1 MKCIQMTKVDDSKIL
16 TQSVMK
22 FLTKQVAKEFDN
34 AEACVTKVRKKSI
47 DTVDVWQLI
56 KANDST
62 YHIVYILLGY
72 NISKC
77 EMTEEAIL
85 NSPKIL
91 ELHEVLQP
99 SEVDIVKGGPFGPL
113 IYYKKLLIC
122 TRYYVILKMIKGRK
136 IMKLQELIQNSKHEL
151 DSLNI
156 EEADIKLKILI
167 EYVFKISK
175 EKLILKY
182 KDEINNKKVEEF
194 GNLLKK
200 LENGIPIQYIINN
213 QEFMGLNFYVDEDVL
228 IPQPDTEVLVEEV
241 IKYCNELRNN
251 EPEDKETNKDY
262 KENIEKEPIIN
273 KEDKNINKKTIK
285 ILDLCTG
292 SGIIGI
298 SIYKYLENVEIYASD
313 ISQKALNIAEKNTN
327 LNNAKINFIN
337 SDMFENIHIKD
348 FDIIVS
354 NPPYIVSKVIKSL
367 SKEVQNEP
375 KLALDGGEDGLKF
388 YRSILEN
395 AKDYL
400 RKNGAIFLEIGYDQ
414 KEKIEEILKSYKIY
428 KETKC
433 IKDFGGN
440 NRVIIIK
447 K

>member
-1 MKCIQMTKVDDSKIL
+1 
-16 TQSVMK
+16 
-22 FLTKQVAKEFDN
+22 
-34 AEACVTKVRKKSI
+34 
-47 DTVDVWQLI
+47 
-56 KANDST
+56 
-62 YHIVYILLGY
+62 
-72 NISKC
+72 
-77 EMTEEAIL
+77 
-85 NSPKIL
+85 
-91 ELHEVLQP
+91 
-99 SEVDIVKGGPFGPL
+99 
-113 IYYKKLLIC
+113 
-122 TRYYVILKMIKGRK
+122 MIKGRK

-151 DSLNI
+151 DSLNV
-156 EEADIKLKILI
+156 EDADIKLKILI

-194 GNLLKK
+194 RKLLKK

-228 IPQPDTEVLVEEV
+228 IPQPDTEILVEEV

-354 NPPYIVSKVIKSL
+354 NPPYIESKVIKSL

-395 AKDYL
+395 ANDYL

>member
-1 MKCIQMTKVDDSKIL
+1 
-16 TQSVMK
+16 
-22 FLTKQVAKEFDN
+22 
-34 AEACVTKVRKKSI
+34 
-47 DTVDVWQLI
+47 
-56 KANDST
+56 
-62 YHIVYILLGY
+62 
-72 NISKC
+72 
-77 EMTEEAIL
+77 
-85 NSPKIL
+85 
-91 ELHEVLQP
+91 
-99 SEVDIVKGGPFGPL
+99 
-113 IYYKKLLIC
+113 
-122 TRYYVILKMIKGRK
+122 
-136 IMKLQELIQNSKHEL
+136 MKLQELIQNSKHEL

-194 GNLLKK
+194 RNLLKK

-262 KENIEKEPIIN
+262 KENIEKESIIN
-273 KEDKNINKKTIK
+273 KEDKNINKKTIR

-354 NPPYIVSKVIKSL
+354 NPPYIESKVIKSL

>member
-1 MKCIQMTKVDDSKIL
+1 
-16 TQSVMK
+16 
-22 FLTKQVAKEFDN
+22 
-34 AEACVTKVRKKSI
+34 
-47 DTVDVWQLI
+47 
-56 KANDST
+56 
-62 YHIVYILLGY
+62 
-72 NISKC
+72 
-77 EMTEEAIL
+77 
-85 NSPKIL
+85 
-91 ELHEVLQP
+91 
-99 SEVDIVKGGPFGPL
+99 
-113 IYYKKLLIC
+113 
-122 TRYYVILKMIKGRK
+122 
-136 IMKLQELIQNSKHEL
+136 MKLQELIQNSKHEL

-194 GNLLKK
+194 RKLLKK

-354 NPPYIVSKVIKSL
+354 NPPYIESKVIKSL

>member
-1 MKCIQMTKVDDSKIL
+1 
-16 TQSVMK
+16 
-22 FLTKQVAKEFDN
+22 
-34 AEACVTKVRKKSI
+34 
-47 DTVDVWQLI
+47 
-56 KANDST
+56 
-62 YHIVYILLGY
+62 
-72 NISKC
+72 
-77 EMTEEAIL
+77 
-85 NSPKIL
+85 
-91 ELHEVLQP
+91 
-99 SEVDIVKGGPFGPL
+99 
-113 IYYKKLLIC
+113 
-122 TRYYVILKMIKGRK
+122 
-136 IMKLQELIQNSKHEL
+136 MKLQELIQNSKHEL

-194 GNLLKK
+194 RKLLKK

-337 SDMFENIHIKD
+337 SDMFKNIHIKD

-354 NPPYIVSKVIKSL
+354 NPPYIESKVIESL

-388 YRSILEN
+388 YRFILEN
-395 AKDYL
+395 AKNYL
-400 RKNGAIFLEIGYDQ
+400 SKNGAIFLEIGYDQ

>member
-1 MKCIQMTKVDDSKIL
+1 
-16 TQSVMK
+16 
-22 FLTKQVAKEFDN
+22 
-34 AEACVTKVRKKSI
+34 
-47 DTVDVWQLI
+47 
-56 KANDST
+56 
-62 YHIVYILLGY
+62 
-72 NISKC
+72 
-77 EMTEEAIL
+77 
-85 NSPKIL
+85 
-91 ELHEVLQP
+91 
-99 SEVDIVKGGPFGPL
+99 
-113 IYYKKLLIC
+113 
-122 TRYYVILKMIKGRK
+122 
-136 IMKLQELIQNSKHEL
+136 MKLQELIQNSKYEL
-151 DSLNI
+151 DSLNV
-156 EEADIKLKILI
+156 EDADIKLKILI

-194 GNLLKK
+194 RNLLKK

-354 NPPYIVSKVIKSL
+354 NPPYIESKVIKSL

>member
-1 MKCIQMTKVDDSKIL
+1 
-16 TQSVMK
+16 
-22 FLTKQVAKEFDN
+22 
-34 AEACVTKVRKKSI
+34 
-47 DTVDVWQLI
+47 
-56 KANDST
+56 
-62 YHIVYILLGY
+62 
-72 NISKC
+72 
-77 EMTEEAIL
+77 
-85 NSPKIL
+85 
-91 ELHEVLQP
+91 
-99 SEVDIVKGGPFGPL
+99 
-113 IYYKKLLIC
+113 
-122 TRYYVILKMIKGRK
+122 
-136 IMKLQELIQNSKHEL
+136 MKLQELIQNSKHEL
-151 DSLNI
+151 DSLNV
-156 EEADIKLKILI
+156 EDADIKLKILI

-182 KDEINNKKVEEF
+182 KDEINDKKVEEF
-194 GNLLKK
+194 RKLLKK

-213 QEFMGLNFYVDEDVL
+213 QEFMGLNFYVDENVL
-228 IPQPDTEVLVEEV
+228 IPQPDTEILVEEV

-251 EPEDKETNKDY
+251 ESEDKETNKDY
-262 KENIEKEPIIN
+262 KENIEKKPIIN

-354 NPPYIVSKVIKSL
+354 NPPYIESKVIESL

-388 YRSILEN
+388 YRCILEN

-447 K
+447 R

>member
-1 MKCIQMTKVDDSKIL
+1 
-16 TQSVMK
+16 
-22 FLTKQVAKEFDN
+22 
-34 AEACVTKVRKKSI
+34 
-47 DTVDVWQLI
+47 
-56 KANDST
+56 
-62 YHIVYILLGY
+62 
-72 NISKC
+72 
-77 EMTEEAIL
+77 
-85 NSPKIL
+85 
-91 ELHEVLQP
+91 
-99 SEVDIVKGGPFGPL
+99 
-113 IYYKKLLIC
+113 
-122 TRYYVILKMIKGRK
+122 
-136 IMKLQELIQNSKHEL
+136 MKLQELIQNSKHEL
-151 DSLNI
+151 DSLNV
-156 EEADIKLKILI
+156 EDADIKLKILI

-182 KDEINNKKVEEF
+182 KDEINDKKVEEF
-194 GNLLKK
+194 RKLLKK

-213 QEFMGLNFYVDEDVL
+213 QEFMGLNFYVDENVL
-228 IPQPDTEVLVEEV
+228 IPQPDTEILVEEV

-251 EPEDKETNKDY
+251 ESEDKETNKDY

-354 NPPYIVSKVIKSL
+354 NPPYIESKVIESL

-388 YRSILEN
+388 YRCILEN

-433 IKDFGGN
+433 IKDCGGN

-447 K
+447 R

>member
-1 MKCIQMTKVDDSKIL
+1 
-16 TQSVMK
+16 
-22 FLTKQVAKEFDN
+22 
-34 AEACVTKVRKKSI
+34 
-47 DTVDVWQLI
+47 
-56 KANDST
+56 
-62 YHIVYILLGY
+62 
-72 NISKC
+72 
-77 EMTEEAIL
+77 
-85 NSPKIL
+85 
-91 ELHEVLQP
+91 
-99 SEVDIVKGGPFGPL
+99 
-113 IYYKKLLIC
+113 
-122 TRYYVILKMIKGRK
+122 
-136 IMKLQELIQNSKHEL
+136 MKLQELIQNSKHEL
-151 DSLNI
+151 DSLNV
-156 EEADIKLKILI
+156 EDADIKLKILI

-182 KDEINNKKVEEF
+182 KDEINDKKVEEF
-194 GNLLKK
+194 RKLLKK

-213 QEFMGLNFYVDEDVL
+213 QEFMGLNFYVDENVL
-228 IPQPDTEVLVEEV
+228 IPQPDTEILVEEV

-251 EPEDKETNKDY
+251 ESEDKETNKDY

-354 NPPYIVSKVIKSL
+354 NPPYIESKVIKSL

-388 YRSILEN
+388 YRCILEN

>member
-1 MKCIQMTKVDDSKIL
+1 
-16 TQSVMK
+16 
-22 FLTKQVAKEFDN
+22 
-34 AEACVTKVRKKSI
+34 
-47 DTVDVWQLI
+47 
-56 KANDST
+56 
-62 YHIVYILLGY
+62 
-72 NISKC
+72 
-77 EMTEEAIL
+77 
-85 NSPKIL
+85 
-91 ELHEVLQP
+91 
-99 SEVDIVKGGPFGPL
+99 
-113 IYYKKLLIC
+113 
-122 TRYYVILKMIKGRK
+122 
-136 IMKLQELIQNSKHEL
+136 MKLQELIQNSKHEL
-151 DSLNI
+151 DSLNV
-156 EEADIKLKILI
+156 EDADIKLKILI

-182 KDEINNKKVEEF
+182 KDEINDKKVEEF
-194 GNLLKK
+194 RKLLKK

-213 QEFMGLNFYVDEDVL
+213 QEFMGLNFYVDENVL
-228 IPQPDTEVLVEEV
+228 IPQPDTEILVEEV

-354 NPPYIVSKVIKSL
+354 NPPYIESKVIKSL

-395 AKDYL
+395 ANDYL

-447 K
+447 R

>member
-1 MKCIQMTKVDDSKIL
+1 
-16 TQSVMK
+16 
-22 FLTKQVAKEFDN
+22 
-34 AEACVTKVRKKSI
+34 
-47 DTVDVWQLI
+47 
-56 KANDST
+56 
-62 YHIVYILLGY
+62 
-72 NISKC
+72 
-77 EMTEEAIL
+77 
-85 NSPKIL
+85 
-91 ELHEVLQP
+91 
-99 SEVDIVKGGPFGPL
+99 
-113 IYYKKLLIC
+113 
-122 TRYYVILKMIKGRK
+122 
-136 IMKLQELIQNSKHEL
+136 MKLQELIQNSKYEL
-151 DSLNI
+151 DSLNV
-156 EEADIKLKILI
+156 EDADIKLKILI

-194 GNLLKK
+194 RKLLKK

-228 IPQPDTEVLVEEV
+228 IPQPDTEILVEEV

-292 SGIIGI
+292 SGIVGI
-298 SIYKYLENVEIYASD
+298 SIYKYFENVEIYASD

-354 NPPYIVSKVIKSL
+354 NPPYIESKVIKSL

-395 AKDYL
+395 ANDYL

>member
-1 MKCIQMTKVDDSKIL
+1 
-16 TQSVMK
+16 
-22 FLTKQVAKEFDN
+22 
-34 AEACVTKVRKKSI
+34 
-47 DTVDVWQLI
+47 
-56 KANDST
+56 
-62 YHIVYILLGY
+62 
-72 NISKC
+72 
-77 EMTEEAIL
+77 
-85 NSPKIL
+85 
-91 ELHEVLQP
+91 
-99 SEVDIVKGGPFGPL
+99 
-113 IYYKKLLIC
+113 
-122 TRYYVILKMIKGRK
+122 
-136 IMKLQELIQNSKHEL
+136 MKLQELIQNSKHEL

-194 GNLLKK
+194 RNLLKK

-228 IPQPDTEVLVEEV
+228 IPQPDTEILVEEV

-354 NPPYIVSKVIKSL
+354 NPPYIESKVIKSL

>member
-1 MKCIQMTKVDDSKIL
+1 
-16 TQSVMK
+16 
-22 FLTKQVAKEFDN
+22 
-34 AEACVTKVRKKSI
+34 
-47 DTVDVWQLI
+47 
-56 KANDST
+56 
-62 YHIVYILLGY
+62 
-72 NISKC
+72 
-77 EMTEEAIL
+77 
-85 NSPKIL
+85 
-91 ELHEVLQP
+91 
-99 SEVDIVKGGPFGPL
+99 
-113 IYYKKLLIC
+113 
-122 TRYYVILKMIKGRK
+122 MIKGRK

-151 DSLNI
+151 DSLNV
-156 EEADIKLKILI
+156 EDADIKLKILI

-182 KDEINNKKVEEF
+182 KDEINDKKVEEF
-194 GNLLKK
+194 RKLLKK
-200 LENGIPIQYIINN
+200 LENGIPIQYMINN
-213 QEFMGLNFYVDEDVL
+213 QEFMGLNFYVDENVL
-228 IPQPDTEVLVEEV
+228 IPQPDTEILVEEV

-251 EPEDKETNKDY
+251 ESEDKETNKDY

-354 NPPYIVSKVIKSL
+354 NPPYIESKVIESL

-388 YRSILEN
+388 YRCILEN

-447 K
+447 R

>member
-1 MKCIQMTKVDDSKIL
+1 
-16 TQSVMK
+16 
-22 FLTKQVAKEFDN
+22 
-34 AEACVTKVRKKSI
+34 
-47 DTVDVWQLI
+47 
-56 KANDST
+56 
-62 YHIVYILLGY
+62 
-72 NISKC
+72 
-77 EMTEEAIL
+77 
-85 NSPKIL
+85 
-91 ELHEVLQP
+91 
-99 SEVDIVKGGPFGPL
+99 
-113 IYYKKLLIC
+113 
-122 TRYYVILKMIKGRK
+122 
-136 IMKLQELIQNSKHEL
+136 MKLQELIQNSKHEL
-151 DSLNI
+151 DSLNV
-156 EEADIKLKILI
+156 EDADIKLKILI

-182 KDEINNKKVEEF
+182 KDEINDKKVEEF
-194 GNLLKK
+194 RKLLKK

-213 QEFMGLNFYVDEDVL
+213 QEFMGLNFYVDENVL
-228 IPQPDTEVLVEEV
+228 IPQPDTEILVEEV

-251 EPEDKETNKDY
+251 ESEDKETNKDY

-273 KEDKNINKKTIK
+273 KEDKNINKKTVK

-354 NPPYIVSKVIKSL
+354 NPPYIESKVIESL

-388 YRSILEN
+388 YRCILEN

-447 K
+447 R

>member
-1 MKCIQMTKVDDSKIL
+1 
-16 TQSVMK
+16 MK
-22 FLTKQVAKEFDN
+22 F
-34 AEACVTKVRKKSI
+34 
-47 DTVDVWQLI
+47 
-56 KANDST
+56 
-62 YHIVYILLGY
+62 
-72 NISKC
+72 
-77 EMTEEAIL
+77 
-85 NSPKIL
+85 
-91 ELHEVLQP
+91 
-99 SEVDIVKGGPFGPL
+99 
-113 IYYKKLLIC
+113 
-122 TRYYVILKMIKGRK
+122 
-136 IMKLQELIQNSKHEL
+136 QELIQNSKHEL

-175 EKLILKY
+175 EKLIIKY

-194 GNLLKK
+194 RNLLKK

-262 KENIEKEPIIN
+262 KENIEKESIIN

-313 ISQKALNIAEKNTN
+313 ISQKALNIAKKNTN

-354 NPPYIVSKVIKSL
+354 NPPYIESKVIKSL

>member
-1 MKCIQMTKVDDSKIL
+1 
-16 TQSVMK
+16 
-22 FLTKQVAKEFDN
+22 
-34 AEACVTKVRKKSI
+34 
-47 DTVDVWQLI
+47 
-56 KANDST
+56 
-62 YHIVYILLGY
+62 
-72 NISKC
+72 
-77 EMTEEAIL
+77 
-85 NSPKIL
+85 
-91 ELHEVLQP
+91 
-99 SEVDIVKGGPFGPL
+99 
-113 IYYKKLLIC
+113 
-122 TRYYVILKMIKGRK
+122 
-136 IMKLQELIQNSKHEL
+136 MKLQELIQNSKHEL
-151 DSLNI
+151 DSLNV
-156 EEADIKLKILI
+156 EDADIKLKILI

-182 KDEINNKKVEEF
+182 KDEINDKKVEEF
-194 GNLLKK
+194 RKLLKK

-213 QEFMGLNFYVDEDVL
+213 QEFMGLNFYVDENVL
-228 IPQPDTEVLVEEV
+228 IPQPDTEILVEEV

-251 EPEDKETNKDY
+251 ESEDKETNKDY

-354 NPPYIVSKVIKSL
+354 NPPYIESKVIESL

-388 YRSILEN
+388 YRCILEN

-433 IKDFGGN
+433 IIDFGGN

-447 K
+447 R

>member
-1 MKCIQMTKVDDSKIL
+1 
-16 TQSVMK
+16 
-22 FLTKQVAKEFDN
+22 
-34 AEACVTKVRKKSI
+34 
-47 DTVDVWQLI
+47 
-56 KANDST
+56 
-62 YHIVYILLGY
+62 
-72 NISKC
+72 
-77 EMTEEAIL
+77 
-85 NSPKIL
+85 
-91 ELHEVLQP
+91 
-99 SEVDIVKGGPFGPL
+99 
-113 IYYKKLLIC
+113 
-122 TRYYVILKMIKGRK
+122 
-136 IMKLQELIQNSKHEL
+136 MKLQELIQNSKHEL
-151 DSLNI
+151 DSLNV
-156 EEADIKLKILI
+156 EDADIKLKILI

-182 KDEINNKKVEEF
+182 KDEINDKKVEEF
-194 GNLLKK
+194 RKLLKK

-213 QEFMGLNFYVDEDVL
+213 QEFMGLNFYVDENVL
-228 IPQPDTEVLVEEV
+228 IPQPDTEILVEEV

-251 EPEDKETNKDY
+251 ESEDKETNKDY

-354 NPPYIVSKVIKSL
+354 NPPYIESKVIESL

-388 YRSILEN
+388 YRCILEN

-414 KEKIEEILKSYKIY
+414 KK
-428 KETKC
+428 
-433 IKDFGGN
+433 
-440 NRVIIIK
+440 R
-447 K
+447 

>member
-1 MKCIQMTKVDDSKIL
+1 
-16 TQSVMK
+16 
-22 FLTKQVAKEFDN
+22 
-34 AEACVTKVRKKSI
+34 
-47 DTVDVWQLI
+47 
-56 KANDST
+56 
-62 YHIVYILLGY
+62 
-72 NISKC
+72 
-77 EMTEEAIL
+77 
-85 NSPKIL
+85 
-91 ELHEVLQP
+91 
-99 SEVDIVKGGPFGPL
+99 
-113 IYYKKLLIC
+113 
-122 TRYYVILKMIKGRK
+122 
-136 IMKLQELIQNSKHEL
+136 MKLQELIQNSKHEL

-194 GNLLKK
+194 RNLLKK

-354 NPPYIVSKVIKSL
+354 NPPYIESKVIKSL

-414 KEKIEEILKSYKIY
+414 KEKIEEISKSYKIY

>member
-1 MKCIQMTKVDDSKIL
+1 
-16 TQSVMK
+16 
-22 FLTKQVAKEFDN
+22 
-34 AEACVTKVRKKSI
+34 
-47 DTVDVWQLI
+47 
-56 KANDST
+56 
-62 YHIVYILLGY
+62 
-72 NISKC
+72 
-77 EMTEEAIL
+77 
-85 NSPKIL
+85 
-91 ELHEVLQP
+91 
-99 SEVDIVKGGPFGPL
+99 
-113 IYYKKLLIC
+113 
-122 TRYYVILKMIKGRK
+122 
-136 IMKLQELIQNSKHEL
+136 MKLQELIQNSKHEL
-151 DSLNI
+151 DSLNV
-156 EEADIKLKILI
+156 EDADIKLKILI

-182 KDEINNKKVEEF
+182 KDEINDKKVEEF
-194 GNLLKK
+194 RKLLKK

-213 QEFMGLNFYVDEDVL
+213 QEFMGLNFYVDENVL
-228 IPQPDTEVLVEEV
+228 IPQPDTEILVEEV

-251 EPEDKETNKDY
+251 ESEDKETNKDY

-273 KEDKNINKKTIK
+273 KEDKNINKKTVK

-354 NPPYIVSKVIKSL
+354 NPPYIESKVIESL
-367 SKEVQNEP
+367 SKEAQNEP

-388 YRSILEN
+388 YRCILEN

-447 K
+447 R

>member
-1 MKCIQMTKVDDSKIL
+1 
-16 TQSVMK
+16 
-22 FLTKQVAKEFDN
+22 
-34 AEACVTKVRKKSI
+34 
-47 DTVDVWQLI
+47 
-56 KANDST
+56 
-62 YHIVYILLGY
+62 
-72 NISKC
+72 
-77 EMTEEAIL
+77 
-85 NSPKIL
+85 
-91 ELHEVLQP
+91 
-99 SEVDIVKGGPFGPL
+99 
-113 IYYKKLLIC
+113 
-122 TRYYVILKMIKGRK
+122 
-136 IMKLQELIQNSKHEL
+136 MKLQELIQNSKHEL
-151 DSLNI
+151 DSLNV
-156 EEADIKLKILI
+156 EDADIKLKILI

-182 KDEINNKKVEEF
+182 KDEINDKKVEEF
-194 GNLLKK
+194 RKLLKK

-213 QEFMGLNFYVDEDVL
+213 QEFMGLNFYVDENVL
-228 IPQPDTEVLVEEV
+228 IPQPDTEILVEEV

-251 EPEDKETNKDY
+251 ESEDKETNKDY

-354 NPPYIVSKVIKSL
+354 NPPYIESKVIKSL

-395 AKDYL
+395 ANDYL

>member
-1 MKCIQMTKVDDSKIL
+1 
-16 TQSVMK
+16 
-22 FLTKQVAKEFDN
+22 
-34 AEACVTKVRKKSI
+34 
-47 DTVDVWQLI
+47 
-56 KANDST
+56 
-62 YHIVYILLGY
+62 
-72 NISKC
+72 
-77 EMTEEAIL
+77 
-85 NSPKIL
+85 
-91 ELHEVLQP
+91 
-99 SEVDIVKGGPFGPL
+99 
-113 IYYKKLLIC
+113 
-122 TRYYVILKMIKGRK
+122 
-136 IMKLQELIQNSKHEL
+136 MKLQELIQNSKHEL
-151 DSLNI
+151 DSLNV
-156 EEADIKLKILI
+156 EDADIKLKILI

-182 KDEINNKKVEEF
+182 KDEINDKKVEEF
-194 GNLLKK
+194 RKLLKK

-213 QEFMGLNFYVDEDVL
+213 QEFMGLNFYVDENVL
-228 IPQPDTEVLVEEV
+228 IPQPDTEILVEEV

-251 EPEDKETNKDY
+251 ESEDKETNKDY

-285 ILDLCTG
+285 ILDLCTV

-354 NPPYIVSKVIKSL
+354 NPPYIESKVIESL

-388 YRSILEN
+388 YRCILEN

-447 K
+447 R

>member
-1 MKCIQMTKVDDSKIL
+1 
-16 TQSVMK
+16 
-22 FLTKQVAKEFDN
+22 
-34 AEACVTKVRKKSI
+34 
-47 DTVDVWQLI
+47 
-56 KANDST
+56 
-62 YHIVYILLGY
+62 
-72 NISKC
+72 
-77 EMTEEAIL
+77 
-85 NSPKIL
+85 
-91 ELHEVLQP
+91 
-99 SEVDIVKGGPFGPL
+99 
-113 IYYKKLLIC
+113 
-122 TRYYVILKMIKGRK
+122 MIKGRK

-194 GNLLKK
+194 RKLLKK

-228 IPQPDTEVLVEEV
+228 IPQPDTEILVEEV

-354 NPPYIVSKVIKSL
+354 NPPYIESKVIKSL

>member
-1 MKCIQMTKVDDSKIL
+1 
-16 TQSVMK
+16 
-22 FLTKQVAKEFDN
+22 
-34 AEACVTKVRKKSI
+34 
-47 DTVDVWQLI
+47 
-56 KANDST
+56 
-62 YHIVYILLGY
+62 
-72 NISKC
+72 
-77 EMTEEAIL
+77 
-85 NSPKIL
+85 
-91 ELHEVLQP
+91 
-99 SEVDIVKGGPFGPL
+99 
-113 IYYKKLLIC
+113 
-122 TRYYVILKMIKGRK
+122 
-136 IMKLQELIQNSKHEL
+136 MKLQELIQNSKHEL

-194 GNLLKK
+194 RKLLKK

-228 IPQPDTEVLVEEV
+228 IPQPDTEILVEEV

-354 NPPYIVSKVIKSL
+354 NPPYIESKVIKSL

>member
-1 MKCIQMTKVDDSKIL
+1 
-16 TQSVMK
+16 
-22 FLTKQVAKEFDN
+22 
-34 AEACVTKVRKKSI
+34 
-47 DTVDVWQLI
+47 
-56 KANDST
+56 
-62 YHIVYILLGY
+62 
-72 NISKC
+72 
-77 EMTEEAIL
+77 
-85 NSPKIL
+85 
-91 ELHEVLQP
+91 
-99 SEVDIVKGGPFGPL
+99 
-113 IYYKKLLIC
+113 
-122 TRYYVILKMIKGRK
+122 
-136 IMKLQELIQNSKHEL
+136 MKLQELIQNSKHEL
-151 DSLNI
+151 DSLNV
-156 EEADIKLKILI
+156 EDADIKLKILI

-182 KDEINNKKVEEF
+182 KDEINDKKVEEF
-194 GNLLKK
+194 RKLLKK

-213 QEFMGLNFYVDEDVL
+213 QEFMGLNFYVDENVL
-228 IPQPDTEVLVEEV
+228 IPQPDTEILVEEV

-251 EPEDKETNKDY
+251 ESEDKETNKDY

-354 NPPYIVSKVIKSL
+354 NPPYIESKVIESL

-388 YRSILEN
+388 YRCILEN

-400 RKNGAIFLEIGYDQ
+400 RKNGAIFLEIENNQ

-447 K
+447 R

>member
-1 MKCIQMTKVDDSKIL
+1 
-16 TQSVMK
+16 
-22 FLTKQVAKEFDN
+22 
-34 AEACVTKVRKKSI
+34 
-47 DTVDVWQLI
+47 
-56 KANDST
+56 
-62 YHIVYILLGY
+62 
-72 NISKC
+72 
-77 EMTEEAIL
+77 
-85 NSPKIL
+85 
-91 ELHEVLQP
+91 
-99 SEVDIVKGGPFGPL
+99 
-113 IYYKKLLIC
+113 
-122 TRYYVILKMIKGRK
+122 
-136 IMKLQELIQNSKHEL
+136 MKLQELIQNSKHEL

-194 GNLLKK
+194 RNLLKK

-354 NPPYIVSKVIKSL
+354 NPPYIESKVIKSL

-395 AKDYL
+395 ANDYL
-400 RKNGAIFLEIGYDQ
+400 RKNGAIFLEIGYEQ

>member
-1 MKCIQMTKVDDSKIL
+1 
-16 TQSVMK
+16 
-22 FLTKQVAKEFDN
+22 
-34 AEACVTKVRKKSI
+34 
-47 DTVDVWQLI
+47 
-56 KANDST
+56 
-62 YHIVYILLGY
+62 
-72 NISKC
+72 
-77 EMTEEAIL
+77 
-85 NSPKIL
+85 
-91 ELHEVLQP
+91 
-99 SEVDIVKGGPFGPL
+99 
-113 IYYKKLLIC
+113 
-122 TRYYVILKMIKGRK
+122 
-136 IMKLQELIQNSKHEL
+136 MKLQELIQNSKHEL
-151 DSLNI
+151 DSLNV
-156 EEADIKLKILI
+156 EDADIKLKILI

-182 KDEINNKKVEEF
+182 KDEINDKKVEEF
-194 GNLLKK
+194 RKLLKK

-213 QEFMGLNFYVDEDVL
+213 QEFMGLNFYVDENVL
-228 IPQPDTEVLVEEV
+228 IPQPDTEILVEEV

-251 EPEDKETNKDY
+251 ESEDKETNKDY

-327 LNNAKINFIN
+327 PNNAKINFIN

-354 NPPYIVSKVIKSL
+354 NPPYIESKVIESL

-388 YRSILEN
+388 YRCILEN

-447 K
+447 R

>member
-1 MKCIQMTKVDDSKIL
+1 
-16 TQSVMK
+16 
-22 FLTKQVAKEFDN
+22 
-34 AEACVTKVRKKSI
+34 
-47 DTVDVWQLI
+47 
-56 KANDST
+56 
-62 YHIVYILLGY
+62 
-72 NISKC
+72 
-77 EMTEEAIL
+77 
-85 NSPKIL
+85 
-91 ELHEVLQP
+91 
-99 SEVDIVKGGPFGPL
+99 
-113 IYYKKLLIC
+113 
-122 TRYYVILKMIKGRK
+122 
-136 IMKLQELIQNSKHEL
+136 MKLQELIQNSKHEL

-194 GNLLKK
+194 RNLLKK

-354 NPPYIVSKVIKSL
+354 NPPYIESKVIKSL

>member
-1 MKCIQMTKVDDSKIL
+1 
-16 TQSVMK
+16 
-22 FLTKQVAKEFDN
+22 
-34 AEACVTKVRKKSI
+34 
-47 DTVDVWQLI
+47 
-56 KANDST
+56 
-62 YHIVYILLGY
+62 
-72 NISKC
+72 
-77 EMTEEAIL
+77 
-85 NSPKIL
+85 
-91 ELHEVLQP
+91 
-99 SEVDIVKGGPFGPL
+99 
-113 IYYKKLLIC
+113 
-122 TRYYVILKMIKGRK
+122 
-136 IMKLQELIQNSKHEL
+136 MKLQELIQNSKHEL

-194 GNLLKK
+194 RNLLKK

-228 IPQPDTEVLVEEV
+228 IPQPDTEILVEEV

-251 EPEDKETNKDY
+251 ESEDKETNKDY

-354 NPPYIVSKVIKSL
+354 NPPYIESKVIESL

-388 YRSILEN
+388 YRCILEN

>member
-1 MKCIQMTKVDDSKIL
+1 
-16 TQSVMK
+16 
-22 FLTKQVAKEFDN
+22 
-34 AEACVTKVRKKSI
+34 
-47 DTVDVWQLI
+47 
-56 KANDST
+56 
-62 YHIVYILLGY
+62 
-72 NISKC
+72 
-77 EMTEEAIL
+77 
-85 NSPKIL
+85 
-91 ELHEVLQP
+91 
-99 SEVDIVKGGPFGPL
+99 
-113 IYYKKLLIC
+113 
-122 TRYYVILKMIKGRK
+122 
-136 IMKLQELIQNSKHEL
+136 MKLQELIQNSKHEL
-151 DSLNI
+151 DSLNV
-156 EEADIKLKILI
+156 EDADIKLKILI

-182 KDEINNKKVEEF
+182 KDEINDKKVEEF
-194 GNLLKK
+194 RKLLKK
-200 LENGIPIQYIINN
+200 LENGIPIQYIINT
-213 QEFMGLNFYVDEDVL
+213 QEFMGLNFYVDENVL
-228 IPQPDTEVLVEEV
+228 IPQPDTEILVEEV

-251 EPEDKETNKDY
+251 ESEDKETNKDY

-354 NPPYIVSKVIKSL
+354 NPPYIESKVIESL

-388 YRSILEN
+388 YRCILEN

-447 K
+447 R

>member
-1 MKCIQMTKVDDSKIL
+1 
-16 TQSVMK
+16 
-22 FLTKQVAKEFDN
+22 
-34 AEACVTKVRKKSI
+34 
-47 DTVDVWQLI
+47 
-56 KANDST
+56 
-62 YHIVYILLGY
+62 
-72 NISKC
+72 
-77 EMTEEAIL
+77 
-85 NSPKIL
+85 
-91 ELHEVLQP
+91 
-99 SEVDIVKGGPFGPL
+99 
-113 IYYKKLLIC
+113 
-122 TRYYVILKMIKGRK
+122 
-136 IMKLQELIQNSKHEL
+136 MKLQELIQNSKYEL
-151 DSLNI
+151 DSLNV
-156 EEADIKLKILI
+156 EDADIKLKILI

-194 GNLLKK
+194 RNLLKK

-354 NPPYIVSKVIKSL
+354 NPPYIESKVIKSL

-395 AKDYL
+395 ANDYL

>member
-1 MKCIQMTKVDDSKIL
+1 
-16 TQSVMK
+16 
-22 FLTKQVAKEFDN
+22 
-34 AEACVTKVRKKSI
+34 
-47 DTVDVWQLI
+47 
-56 KANDST
+56 
-62 YHIVYILLGY
+62 
-72 NISKC
+72 
-77 EMTEEAIL
+77 
-85 NSPKIL
+85 
-91 ELHEVLQP
+91 
-99 SEVDIVKGGPFGPL
+99 
-113 IYYKKLLIC
+113 
-122 TRYYVILKMIKGRK
+122 
-136 IMKLQELIQNSKHEL
+136 MKLQELIQNSKHEL
-151 DSLNI
+151 DSLNV
-156 EEADIKLKILI
+156 EDADIKLKILI

-194 GNLLKK
+194 RKLLKK

-228 IPQPDTEVLVEEV
+228 IPQPDTEILVEEV

-251 EPEDKETNKDY
+251 ESEDKETNKDY

-354 NPPYIVSKVIKSL
+354 NPPYIESKVIESL

-388 YRSILEN
+388 YRCILEN

-447 K
+447 R

>member
-1 MKCIQMTKVDDSKIL
+1 
-16 TQSVMK
+16 
-22 FLTKQVAKEFDN
+22 
-34 AEACVTKVRKKSI
+34 
-47 DTVDVWQLI
+47 
-56 KANDST
+56 
-62 YHIVYILLGY
+62 
-72 NISKC
+72 
-77 EMTEEAIL
+77 
-85 NSPKIL
+85 
-91 ELHEVLQP
+91 
-99 SEVDIVKGGPFGPL
+99 
-113 IYYKKLLIC
+113 
-122 TRYYVILKMIKGRK
+122 
-136 IMKLQELIQNSKHEL
+136 MKLQELIQNSKHEL
-151 DSLNI
+151 DSLNV
-156 EEADIKLKILI
+156 EDADIKLKILI

-182 KDEINNKKVEEF
+182 KDEINDKKVEEF
-194 GNLLKK
+194 RKLLKK

-213 QEFMGLNFYVDEDVL
+213 QEFMGLNFYVDENVL
-228 IPQPDTEVLVEEV
+228 IPQPDTEILVEEV

-251 EPEDKETNKDY
+251 ESEDKETNKDY

-354 NPPYIVSKVIKSL
+354 NPPYIESKVIESL

-388 YRSILEN
+388 YRCILEN

>member
-1 MKCIQMTKVDDSKIL
+1 
-16 TQSVMK
+16 
-22 FLTKQVAKEFDN
+22 
-34 AEACVTKVRKKSI
+34 
-47 DTVDVWQLI
+47 
-56 KANDST
+56 
-62 YHIVYILLGY
+62 
-72 NISKC
+72 
-77 EMTEEAIL
+77 
-85 NSPKIL
+85 
-91 ELHEVLQP
+91 
-99 SEVDIVKGGPFGPL
+99 
-113 IYYKKLLIC
+113 
-122 TRYYVILKMIKGRK
+122 
-136 IMKLQELIQNSKHEL
+136 MKLQELIQNSKHEL

-194 GNLLKK
+194 RKLLKK

-251 EPEDKETNKDY
+251 EPKDKETNKDY

-273 KEDKNINKKTIK
+273 KEDKNISKKTIK

-354 NPPYIVSKVIKSL
+354 NPPYIESKVIKSL

>member
-1 MKCIQMTKVDDSKIL
+1 
-16 TQSVMK
+16 
-22 FLTKQVAKEFDN
+22 
-34 AEACVTKVRKKSI
+34 
-47 DTVDVWQLI
+47 
-56 KANDST
+56 
-62 YHIVYILLGY
+62 
-72 NISKC
+72 
-77 EMTEEAIL
+77 
-85 NSPKIL
+85 
-91 ELHEVLQP
+91 
-99 SEVDIVKGGPFGPL
+99 
-113 IYYKKLLIC
+113 
-122 TRYYVILKMIKGRK
+122 
-136 IMKLQELIQNSKHEL
+136 MKLQELIQNSKHEL

-194 GNLLKK
+194 RKLLKK

-354 NPPYIVSKVIKSL
+354 NPPYIESKVIKSL

-395 AKDYL
+395 ANDYL

>member
-1 MKCIQMTKVDDSKIL
+1 
-16 TQSVMK
+16 
-22 FLTKQVAKEFDN
+22 
-34 AEACVTKVRKKSI
+34 
-47 DTVDVWQLI
+47 
-56 KANDST
+56 
-62 YHIVYILLGY
+62 
-72 NISKC
+72 
-77 EMTEEAIL
+77 
-85 NSPKIL
+85 
-91 ELHEVLQP
+91 
-99 SEVDIVKGGPFGPL
+99 
-113 IYYKKLLIC
+113 
-122 TRYYVILKMIKGRK
+122 MIKGRK

-194 GNLLKK
+194 RNLLKK

-354 NPPYIVSKVIKSL
+354 NPPYIESKVIKSL

-395 AKDYL
+395 ANDYL

-447 K
+447 R

>member
-1 MKCIQMTKVDDSKIL
+1 
-16 TQSVMK
+16 
-22 FLTKQVAKEFDN
+22 
-34 AEACVTKVRKKSI
+34 
-47 DTVDVWQLI
+47 
-56 KANDST
+56 
-62 YHIVYILLGY
+62 
-72 NISKC
+72 
-77 EMTEEAIL
+77 
-85 NSPKIL
+85 
-91 ELHEVLQP
+91 
-99 SEVDIVKGGPFGPL
+99 
-113 IYYKKLLIC
+113 
-122 TRYYVILKMIKGRK
+122 
-136 IMKLQELIQNSKHEL
+136 MKLQELIQNSKHEL
-151 DSLNI
+151 DSLNV
-156 EEADIKLKILI
+156 EDADIKLKILI

-182 KDEINNKKVEEF
+182 KYEINDKKVEEF
-194 GNLLKK
+194 RKLLKK

-213 QEFMGLNFYVDEDVL
+213 QEFMGLNFYVDENVL
-228 IPQPDTEVLVEEV
+228 IPQPDTEILVEEV

-251 EPEDKETNKDY
+251 ESEDKETNKDY

-354 NPPYIVSKVIKSL
+354 NPPYIESKVIESL

-388 YRSILEN
+388 YRCILEN

-447 K
+447 R